1 MLVSPP
7 LHSDF
12 GPRTDQDWDKASIPS
27 TVGAVNYKK
36 EHGALII
43 NSFEKHIGDQ
53 YGHWAK
59 EFAGNK
65 IPNTETLEKDTDTPW
80 SKAWNS
86 TMRML
91 KNPIKDLIQSSKEW
105 PDNGFGGK
113 RSVKQLLEILV
124 LTSYVEILCDIISK
138 EAHTRHNLQ
147 KQKISSAYS
156 ALSIQPSDE
165 EIRFLGSVSNEIYEL
180 SKLYKK
186 LTQCTNEI
194 KKGIIKDFF
203 NNTIKTNTIKS
214 ACHQD
219 IVNDFVEN
227 PTVEGFEKLCH
238 IFWKTSWKSHA
249 HKQYNGWN
257 QFAEQMEVDST
268 EGDEH
273 FDEPPLKR
281 KRIHHSDQEKLR
293 IKQKTACRCI
303 GLPEGLR
310 TCPWWRIERSPVML
324 EHEHRIP
331 VCLDGQTT
339 LQLSL
344 EEDKNRWGMCTECHK
359 TKTHYID
366 KIIIKHKD
374 DLELIQNYL
383 NDYILP
389 QKIIEEI
396 NLNIAMDE
404 PQDKRPVLYIEKTE
418 TTGNTLKDPG
428 QFDSIRHTS
437 F

>member
-1 MLVSPP
+1 MLASPP

-12 GPRTDQDWDKASIPS
+12 APRTDQDWDKASIPS
-27 TVGAVNYKK
+27 TVGAVHDKK
-36 EHGALII
+36 EHGAHLIK
-43 NSFEKHIGDQ
+43 SFEKHIGNQ
-53 YGHWAK
+53 YGHWGK
-59 EFAGNK
+59 DFAGNK
-65 IPNTETLEKDTDTPW
+65 IPNTETLEKDTDPNTPW

-138 EAHTRHNLQ
+138 EAHTRHTLQ

-165 EIRFLGSVSNEIYEL
+165 EIRFLESVSNEIYEL

-186 LTQCTNEI
+186 LTQCTHEI
-194 KKGIIKDFF
+194 KRGIINDFF

-249 HKQYNGWN
+249 HKQYNGWHK
-257 QFAEQMEVDST
+257 FAEQMAVDSQEVDD
-268 EGDEH
+268 EG
-273 FDEPPLKR
+273 LNVLKKR
-281 KRIHHSDQEKLR
+281 KRMNHSEQEKLR
-293 IKQKTACRCI
+293 IKQKTACICV
-303 GLPEGLR
+303 GLPHGLS
-310 TCPWWRIERSPVML
+310 TCPRLGIERPPVML
-324 EHEHRIP
+324 THEHRIP
-331 VCLDGQTT
+331 VSLDGQTA
-339 LQLSL
+339 LQMSL
-344 EEDKNRWGMCTECHK
+344 EEDKNRWGMCPECD
-359 TKTHYID
+359 TIKTHYID
-366 KIIIKHKD
+366 PIIRKHKD
-374 DLELIQNYL
+374 DLELMQNYL

-389 QKIIEEI
+389 QKIIENI
-396 NLNIAMDE
+396 KLNIIMDE
-404 PQDKRPVLYIEKTE
+404 PQAKRPVSYI
-418 TTGNTLKDPG
+418 
-428 QFDSIRHTS
+428 
-437 F
+437 